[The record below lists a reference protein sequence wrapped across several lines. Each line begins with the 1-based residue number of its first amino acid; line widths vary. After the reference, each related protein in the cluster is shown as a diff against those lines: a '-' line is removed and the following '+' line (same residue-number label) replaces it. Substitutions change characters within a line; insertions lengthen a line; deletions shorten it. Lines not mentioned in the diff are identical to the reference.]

1 VAGGAG
7 LDFAGLLRQ
16 LRAAAR
22 LTQEELAEAAGIST
36 RAVSDLERGVN
47 RTAHKDTARLLAAA
61 LGLDGH
67 AGERFVAA
75 ARGRAPASE
84 VLTAPQTSARGTV
97 AAAATRALPRDI
109 ASFIGREGE
118 LARLFG
124 VIDTTAASS
133 GVVGIYAID
142 GMAGI
147 GKTTLAVHAAH
158 RLAERFPDGQIFL
171 PLHAHARGQR
181 PVDPAE
187 ALVSLLLTAGVNPHL
202 IPPGLE
208 ARAVRWRD
216 HVAGKRILLILDD
229 AVSHEQ
235 VAPLLPGTAGSLV
248 LVTSRR
254 RLAALQDATVISLDI
269 LPHDA
274 ATELLVRLADRS
286 GIGAGDAAAGEIT
299 RLCGY
304 LPLAIG
310 MLAAQLRHHPAWTL
324 AQLAAELS
332 QARDRLTLM
341 HAENVSVT
349 AAFDLSYQELTPCQ
363 QRLFRRLGLVPG
375 ASIDVYAAAALDSTS
390 LQAARGCLDELYDQH
405 LLTEPAP
412 GRYQLH
418 DLLREHAHTLAA
430 ADDPADADAAA
441 KRLLDYYLHTAAAA
455 NRLTAER
462 QPPAIPFVA
471 CPPAAAPQLA
481 SQKEALAWL
490 ETERANLQ
498 ACAGYAAA
506 HGLAMPAVWLPAQLG
521 DFLRR
526 HGYLDQAVAL
536 HQAAAEIAEAAGDR
550 AGQAAALN
558 NLGYIYR
565 LVGQYT
571 AAISSL
577 TPALSLYRDL
587 GNQTAQVDALN
598 LLGAVHN
605 EIDDLPAA
613 AAAAAE
619 ALSSARAA
627 GDKSGEA
634 HALATLATAQ
644 QGDIGYRA
652 ATEMYSQA
660 LALLREAGDQ
670 HGLARTLTVAGITQ
684 KWVGDYGQAVSSF
697 TEAAA
702 LSRELGDPLYEG
714 LALIRLGNVHRV
726 TGDYQAAAAAVNQ
739 GLALVQELGSQSW
752 VAEAVQELGAL
763 QYLTGDH
770 QTAATSLTQAL
781 TMHRELGARWGEA
794 EILNLIGEL
803 QATTLGPEEGIARY
817 TEALTIARDI
827 PASEMEADA
836 LTGIGRCH
844 LQTGNTTVGTALLRQ
859 ALDIYQRIGSP
870 SAQHIREILD
880 EHPTTQSTPAR
891 RHGTE
896 LRTNPDRTQFQ
907 RPAKGSP

>member
-1 VAGGAG
+1 MAGDTG

-16 LRAAAR
+16 LRAGAR

-47 RTAHKDTARLLAAA
+47 RTAHKDTAQLLAAA
-61 LGLDGH
+61 LGLDGP
-67 AGERFVAA
+67 AGELFVAA
-75 ARGRAPASE
+75 ARGRAPAEE
-84 VLTAPQTSARGTV
+84 VLTAQQGGVRGTL
-97 AAAATRALPRDI
+97 AAAATRALPRDT
-109 ASFIGREGE
+109 ASFTGRAAE
-118 LARLFG
+118 LARLLGEIGGLEAVAG
-124 VIDTTAASS
+124 VI
-133 GVVGIYAID
+133 GIHAID

-158 RLAERFPDGQIFL
+158 QLAQRFPDGQFFL
-171 PLHAHARGQR
+171 PLHAHTRGQR
-181 PVDPAE
+181 PVDPAD
-187 ALVSLLLTAGVNPHL
+187 ALVSLLLTAGLNPQL

-208 ARAVRWRD
+208 ARTARWRD
-216 HVAGKRILLILDD
+216 HIAGKKILLLLDD
-229 AVSHEQ
+229 AASHEQ
-235 VAPLLPGTAGSLV
+235 VAPLLPGTPGSLV

-254 RLAALQDATVISLDI
+254 RLAALQDATVISLDT
-269 LPHDA
+269 LPPDEA
-274 ATELLVRLADRS
+274 AELLARLAGRPGMS
-286 GIGAGDAAAGEIT
+286 AGEPAAGEIT

-310 MLAAQLRHHPAWTL
+310 MLAAQLRHHPAWTP
-324 AQLAAELS
+324 AQLAAELA

-341 HAENVSVT
+341 HAENVSVA
-349 AAFDLSYQELTPCQ
+349 AAFDLSYQDLTPGQ
-363 QRLFRRLGLVPG
+363 QRIFRRLGLVPG
-375 ASIDVYAAAALDSTS
+375 ASIDVYAAAALEATS
-390 LQAARGCLDELYDQH
+390 RQAARGCLDELYDQH

-418 DLLREHAHTLAA
+418 DLLREHARALAD
-430 ADDPADADAAA
+430 ADDPADAGAATE
-441 KRLLDYYLHTAAAA
+441 RLLDYYLHTAATA

-462 QPPAIPFVA
+462 PPPAIPPLA
-471 CPPAAAPQLA
+471 CPPAAVPQLA

-490 ETERANLQ
+490 EAERANLQ
-498 ACAGYAAA
+498 ACADYAAA
-506 HGLAMPAVWLPAQLG
+506 HGLTVHAVWLPAQVG
-521 DFLRR
+521 DFLRT
-526 HGYLDQAVAL
+526 HGYLDHALAL
-536 HQAAAEIAEAAGDR
+536 HQAAAEIAQAAGDR
-550 AGQAAALN
+550 AGQATALN

-565 LVGQYT
+565 LVGQYS

-587 GNQTAQVDALN
+587 GNQDAQVETLN

-619 ALSSARAA
+619 ALTSARAA
-627 GDKSGEA
+627 GDRSGEA
-634 HALATLATAQ
+634 DALVTLAIAQ
-644 QGDIGYRA
+644 QDDIGYRA

-670 HGLARTLTVAGITQ
+670 HGLARALTVAGITQ
-684 KWVGDYGQAVSSF
+684 KWLGDYGQAVSSF
-697 TEAAA
+697 TEAAT
-702 LSRELGDPLYEG
+702 LSRDLGDPLYEG

-726 TGDYQAAAAAVNQ
+726 TGDYQAAATAVNQ

-752 VAEAVQELGAL
+752 EAEAFQELGAV

-770 QTAATSLTQAL
+770 QSAATTLTRAL
-781 TMHRELGARWGEA
+781 TMHRELGARCGEA

-803 QATTLGPEEGIARY
+803 QVTTLGPEEGIARY

-827 PASEMEADA
+827 PAAEIEADA

-844 LQTGNTTVGTALLRQ
+844 LQTGNTTLGTALLRQ

-870 SAQHIREILD
+870 SAQRIQEILD
-880 EHPTTQSTPAR
+880 EHPNDAEHSATPTQ
-891 RHGTE
+891 H
-896 LRTNPDRTQFQ
+896 
-907 RPAKGSP
+907 

>member
-1 VAGGAG
+1 MAGDAG

-47 RTAHKDTARLLAAA
+47 RTAHKDTARLLVVA

-84 VLTAPQTSARGTV
+84 VLTAQQASARGTV
-97 AAAATRALPRDI
+97 AAAATRTLPRDI

-118 LARLFG
+118 LTRLFG
-124 VIDTTAASS
+124 VIDTTAAGS

-171 PLHAHARGQR
+171 PLHGHARGQR

-202 IPPGLE
+202 VPPGLE

-229 AVSHEQ
+229 AASHEQ

-254 RLAALQDATVISLDI
+254 RLAALRDATVISLDI
-269 LPHDA
+269 LPRDE

-310 MLAAQLRHHPAWTL
+310 MLAAQLRHHPTWTP

-363 QRLFRRLGLVPG
+363 QRLFRHLGLVPG
-375 ASIDVYAAAALDSTS
+375 ASIDVYAAAALDGSS

-455 NRLTAER
+455 NRLTAE
-462 QPPAIPFVA
+462 QPSAIPSLA
-471 CPPAAAPQLA
+471 CPPAAAPQLS

-521 DFLRR
+521 DFLRK
-526 HGYLDQAVAL
+526 HGYLDQALAL
-536 HQAAAEIAEAAGDR
+536 HQAAAEIAQPAGDR
-550 AGQAAALN
+550 AGQATALN

-565 LVGQYT
+565 LVGQYS

-577 TPALSLYRDL
+577 TQALSLYRDL
-587 GNQTAQVDALN
+587 GYQTGQVDALN

-613 AAAAAE
+613 AGAAAE
-619 ALSSARAA
+619 ALTGARAA

-660 LALLREAGDQ
+660 QALLREAGDQ

-684 KWVGDYGQAVSSF
+684 KWMGDYGQAVSSF

-763 QYLTGDH
+763 QYLTGDY
-770 QTAATSLTQAL
+770 QTAAASLTRAL
-781 TMHRELGARWGEA
+781 TMHRELGVRWGEA
-794 EILNLIGEL
+794 EILE
-803 QATTLGPEEGIARY
+803 
-817 TEALTIARDI
+817 
-827 PASEMEADA
+827 PA
-836 LTGIGRCH
+836 
-844 LQTGNTTVGTALLRQ
+844 
-859 ALDIYQRIGSP
+859 
-870 SAQHIREILD
+870 
-880 EHPTTQSTPAR
+880 
-891 RHGTE
+891 
-896 LRTNPDRTQFQ
+896 
-907 RPAKGSP
+907 

>member
-1 VAGGAG
+1 MAGDAG
-7 LDFAGLLRQ
+7 LGFAGLLRQ
-16 LRAAAR
+16 LRAGAR

-61 LGLDGH
+61 LGLDGL

-75 ARGRAPASE
+75 ARGRAQAEE
-84 VLTAPQTSARGTV
+84 VLAVQQGRVRGTLN
-97 AAAATRALPRDI
+97 AAATRALPRDI
-109 ASFIGREGE
+109 ASFTGRAAE
-118 LARLFG
+118 LARLLGEVGGLQAAAG
-124 VIDTTAASS
+124 VI
-133 GVVGIYAID
+133 GLHAID

-158 RLAERFPDGQIFL
+158 RLAERFPDGQFFL
-171 PLHAHARGQR
+171 PLHAHTPGQR

-202 IPPGLE
+202 MPPGLE

-216 HVAGKRILLILDD
+216 HMAGKKFLLILDD
-229 AVSHEQ
+229 AASHDQ

-269 LPHDA
+269 LPHDEA
-274 ATELLVRLADRS
+274 AELLGRLADRPGMS
-286 GIGAGDAAAGEIT
+286 AGDATAGEIT

-310 MLAAQLRHHPAWTL
+310 MLAAQLRHHPAWTP

-341 HAENVSVT
+341 RAENVSVT
-349 AAFDLSYQELTPCQ
+349 AAFDLSYQELTPSQ

-375 ASIDVYAAAALDSTS
+375 ASIDVYAAAAVDSTS
-390 LQAARGCLDELYDQH
+390 LQAARGCLEELYDQH
-405 LLTEPAP
+405 VLTEPTP

-418 DLLREHAHTLAA
+418 DLLREYARALAD
-430 ADDPADADAAA
+430 ADDPADAGAATE
-441 KRLLDYYLHTAAAA
+441 RLLDYYLHTAAAA

-462 QPPAIPFVA
+462 QPPAIPPLA

-481 SQKEALAWL
+481 SQKKALAWL

-498 ACAGYAAA
+498 ACAGYAAV
-506 HGLAMPAVWLPAQLG
+506 HGLAVPAVWLPAQVG
-521 DFLRR
+521 DFLRK
-526 HGYLDQAVAL
+526 HGYLDQALAL
-536 HQAAAEIAEAAGDR
+536 HRAAAEIALAAGDL
-550 AGQAAALN
+550 AGQATALK

-565 LVGQYT
+565 LVGQYS

-587 GNQTAQVDALN
+587 GNQVAQVETLN
-598 LLGAVHN
+598 LLGVVHIN
-605 EIDDLPAA
+605 IEDLPAA

-619 ALSSARAA
+619 ALTSARAA

-634 HALATLATAQ
+634 EALATLASVQ
-644 QGDIGYRA
+644 QEDIGYQA
-652 ATEMYSQA
+652 AAQMFSQA
-660 LALLREAGDQ
+660 LALLRAAGDQ
-670 HGLARTLTVAGITQ
+670 HGLARTLTRAGITQ
-684 KWVGDYGQAVSSF
+684 KNQGDYGLAVSSF
-697 TEAAA
+697 NEAAL
-702 LSRELGDPLYEG
+702 LSRDLGDPLYEG
-714 LALIRLGNVHRV
+714 LALIRLGNVHR
-726 TGDYQAAAAAVNQ
+726 TAGDYQAAATAVNQ

-752 VAEAVQELGAL
+752 EAEALQELGAV

-770 QTAATSLTQAL
+770 QTAATSLAQAL

-803 QATTLGPEEGIARY
+803 QATTLGPEAGIARY

-827 PASEMEADA
+827 PAAEVEADA

-844 LQTGNTTVGTALLRQ
+844 LQTANTTLGTALLRQ

-870 SAQHIREILD
+870 SAQRIQEILD
-880 EHPTTQSTPAR
+880 EHPNDAEHSATPTQHRA
-891 RHGTE
+891 
-896 LRTNPDRTQFQ
+896 TNPDRTQFQ
-907 RPAKGSP
+907 RPPEGSP